1 MMQHKTINLQPG
13 EVYFSQVSDEAQQ
26 TTKIKTILGSCV
38 AVTIWHASSQTGGMC
53 HYLLAQESEISK
65 KTKKL
70 QKYRYGD
77 EALDYL
83 LKKMSLIQPI
93 NEFEISLFGGS
104 NMYISSVSPSIG
116 ENNIALAQIW
126 ATKNKLVFKQEDTL
140 GNLGRSINL
149 DLTNGN
155 IEISKYPI
163 EPKEL

>member
-1 MMQHKTINLQPG
+1 MIQHKTINLQPG
-13 EVYFSQVSDEAQQ
+13 DVYFSQLGDQVQQ
-26 TTKIKTILGSCV
+26 PIKIKTILGSCV
-38 AVTIWHASSQTGGMC
+38 AVTIWHENSRSGGMC
-53 HYLLAQESEISK
+53 HYLLAQESEAA
-65 KTKKL
+65 KTTKQL

-93 NEFEISLFGGS
+93 NEFELALFGGS

-116 ENNIALAQIW
+116 ESNITFAQTWAKENN
-126 ATKNKLVFKQEDTL
+126 LVFTQEDTL
-140 GNLGRSINL
+140 GSLGRSISL

-155 IEISKYPI
+155 IEVSKYPV